1 MSQVSDHANG
11 MNVEDNAAENNVT
24 EDNVQEDMINVQEAM
39 NNNTVGNNT
48 VGNNTVGNNTV
59 GNNTVGNNT
68 VGNNTVGNNV
78 DVAKTAE
85 INTLSACGHAVHV
98 DVACRREMDKVENI
112 IRSMARTSAITRRC
126 QLLETCTYMNARMY
140 ILQYIANYSDPA
152 LDPAAAAAAAAA
164 ASSSH
169 DDDHGLM
176 PRVWHLG
183 QGISLRPSFD
193 KNIVRVC
200 VELQLPG
207 SSENLPQSDAMI
219 QLVDKKRKKNT
230 D

>member
-1 MSQVSDHANG
+1 MSQVSDHASG
-11 MNVEDNAAENNVT
+11 MNVENNATENNATENNVT
-24 EDNVQEDMINVQEAM
+24 ENNVQENMINVQEDMNM
-39 NNNTVGNNT
+39 
-48 VGNNTVGNNTV
+48 
-59 GNNTVGNNT
+59 
-68 VGNNTVGNNV
+68 
-78 DVAKTAE
+78 
-85 INTLSACGHAVHV
+85 SACGHAVHV
-98 DVACRREMDKVENI
+98 DVACRKEMDEVENI
-112 IRSMARTSAITRRC
+112 IRSMARTSAITKRC

-152 LDPAAAAAAAAA
+152 LDLAAAAP
-164 ASSSH
+164 SISR
-169 DDDHGLM
+169 DDDHGIM
-176 PRVWHLG
+176 PKVWHLG